1 MRERIFRLL
10 VREVND
16 GGGVSDRVVLVGYPR
31 VCLD

>member
-1 MRERIFRLL
+1 MRKRIVRLL

-16 GGGVSDRVVLVGYPR
+16 GGGVFDRVSLVGYLR